1 MPLDTRPTLWHRRA
15 PHGTPQPMSAA
26 QWGGA
31 SAIFLAAAVEW
42 VEAFTIV
49 LAVALTIGWRRATAA
64 AAAALGVVIAL
75 IALTGFGLEAVQA
88 DIGRIR
94 AAIGVFLLLF
104 GLRWY
109 VKAIRR
115 YAGRT
120 ALHDEA
126 REFAA
131 TREHLEHA
139 EGHAA
144 WVVAFK
150 GVLLEGLE
158 VWLLVIALGH
168 TLSYPAA
175 AGSAL
180 AALVA
185 VIGVGLALRAP
196 LTRIPENALKFM
208 VACALLAFGSFWGV
222 GGIVGEQAAWP
233 LGDVTLLLLFVAYAV
248 AGRAIAAAS
257 RTAGARAAAGE
268 RAWK

>member
-1 MPLDTRPTLWHRRA
+1 
-15 PHGTPQPMSAA
+15 MSAA

-31 SAIFLAAAVEW
+31 GAIFLASAVEW

-49 LAVALTIGWRRATAA
+49 LAVALTIGWRRATGA
-64 AAAALGVVIAL
+64 AAAALGL
-75 IALTGFGLEAVQA
+75 IAILIAVTGVGLAVARA
-88 DIGRIR
+88 DIDRIR
-94 AAIGVFLLLF
+94 AAIGIFLLLF

-131 TREHLEHA
+131 TREQLDRA
-139 EGHAA
+139 ESRAA
-144 WVVAFK
+144 WVIAFK

-158 VWLLVIALGH
+158 VWLLVVALGH

-185 VIGVGLALRAP
+185 VIGVGLALRSP
-196 LTRIPENALKFM
+196 LTQVPENTLKFV
-208 VACALLAFGSFWGV
+208 VACAILSFGSFWGF
-222 GGIVGEQAAWP
+222 GGLVGEQAAWP
-233 LGDVTLLLLFVAYAV
+233 LGDATLLLLFAAYAA
-248 AGRAIAAAS
+248 AGRGIAWASRVAAS
-257 RTAGARAAAGE
+257 RRALGV
-268 RAWK
+268 RA

>member
-1 MPLDTRPTLWHRRA
+1 MN
-15 PHGTPQPMSAA
+15 AA

-31 SAIFLAAAVEW
+31 SAIFLASAVEW

-49 LAVALTIGWRRATAA
+49 LAVALTIGWRRATGAA
-64 AAAALGVVIAL
+64 AAGLGVVAVL
-75 IALTGFGLEAVQA
+75 IAITGAGLEAARA

-94 AAIGVFLLLF
+94 AAIGIFLLLF

-115 YAGRT
+115 YSGHT

-126 REFAA
+126 REFAE
-131 TREHLEHA
+131 TREHLERA

-158 VWLLVIALGH
+158 VWLLVVALGH

-175 AGSAL
+175 VGSAAASL
-180 AALVA
+180 ALVIVA
-185 VIGVGLALRAP
+185 GLALRAP
-196 LTRIPENALKFM
+196 LTRVPENTLKYL
-208 VACALLAFGSFWGV
+208 VSCAILSFGSFWGI
-222 GGIVGEQAAWP
+222 GGLAGEQAVWP
-233 LGDVTLLLLFVAYAV
+233 LGDGTLLLLFAAYTI
-248 AGRAIAAAS
+248 AGRIIAWRLRSAGSAAA
-257 RTAGARAAAGE
+257 RAQA
-268 RAWK
+268 